1 MLETKNS
8 FYEALFEG
16 AKSSTLSS
24 MLGMLHG
31 RIWRWRAL
39 GLTHPKRS
47 LERDRESMKNLRALL
62 KAIKARDADLAEK
75 TLREEVSKA
84 AAEASRLLKDEAEHL
99 PAKGLR
105 AG

>member
-1 MLETKNS
+1 
-8 FYEALFEG
+8 
-16 AKSSTLSS
+16 
-24 MLGMLHG
+24 LHG

-47 LERDRESMKNLRALL
+47 LERDRESMKNLRAVL
-62 KAIKARDADLAEK
+62 KAIRARDADLAEK

-84 AAEASRLLKDEAEHL
+84 AAEVSRLLQDEVVQSA
-99 PAKGLR
+99 AKSLQ